1 MTIQQ
6 LGEYID
12 AGAAQVPADIVIK
25 NGILVNVNT
34 SEYYPAEVAIYQR
47 KIVAVDKDVTD
58 YIGAQTQILDAQGQ
72 YLVPGLIDGHIHVEC
87 SKLSMTRFAQA
98 VVPHGT
104 TSIISGLDEYIS
116 VVGLEGLKEIFEEID
131 QIPLKVFWGLPY
143 KTPYTMPQSTI
154 AYNVTAADHAKY
166 QAQADCYGV
175 WETVREAVQI
185 KDPDTLKALLAAQKN
200 HKPIFGCSPMA
211 HGKDLNQ

>member
-58 YIGAQTQILDAQGQ
+58 R
-72 YLVPGLIDGHIHVEC
+72 
-87 SKLSMTRFAQA
+87 K
-98 VVPHGT
+98 
-104 TSIISGLDEYIS
+104 S
-116 VVGLEGLKEIFEEID
+116 VV
-131 QIPLKVFWGLPY
+131 
-143 KTPYTMPQSTI
+143 
-154 AYNVTAADHAKY
+154 
-166 QAQADCYGV
+166 
-175 WETVREAVQI
+175 
-185 KDPDTLKALLAAQKN
+185 
-200 HKPIFGCSPMA
+200 
-211 HGKDLNQ
+211 